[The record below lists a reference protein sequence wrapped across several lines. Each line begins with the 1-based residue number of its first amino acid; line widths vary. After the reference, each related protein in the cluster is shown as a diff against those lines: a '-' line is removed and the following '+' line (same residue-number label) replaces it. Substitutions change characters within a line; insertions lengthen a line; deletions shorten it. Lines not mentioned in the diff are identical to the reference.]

1 MDNLPVNGVD
11 IAVGLVLLIS
21 AFLAYS
27 RGLVHELLSVAGWLG
42 AIGVTFYGLPLIRPY
57 ARELISYE
65 IAADVGAGII
75 LFIVTLVV
83 LSFITRAVSERIR
96 KSTLNLLDRALGFV
110 FGVLRGAFLILLVY
124 MVVEWIMPA
133 DEQAAWLRNARSMPA
148 IEAGTD
154 MLRVLIPDDTDFGGF
169 GKPYSAAPGEAA
181 GEVEGKK

>member
-42 AIGVTFYGLPLIRPY
+42 AILVTFYGLPLIKPY
-57 ARELISYE
+57 ARQLIPYQ

-75 LFIVTLVV
+75 LFIATLVI
-83 LSFITRAVSERIR
+83 LSFITRAASGRIR
-96 KSTLNLLDRALGFV
+96 KSTLNLFDRALGFV

-133 DEQAAWLRNARSMPA
+133 DEQPGWLRNARSMPA
-148 IEAGTD
+148 IEAGTET
-154 MLRVLIPDDTDFGGF
+154 LRGLIPDDTYFGGF
-169 GKPYSAAPGEAA
+169 GDGREKSEQ
-181 GEVEGKK
+181 